1 MRSSFIHFLGPYD
14 HTLHCR
20 IRPIKD
26 IQFEFAYF
34 VSQVGLPFKEKGT
47 SWTLLNDTYVLRN
60 RYLQK
65 NICYCRSSISPQ
77 LQWNWQFIESWI
89 LVGFLADQ
97 RPSWPSLST
106 KQLTTLTRDQADQA
120 DQADQRPSISTFK
133 QLAQESSINQLII
146 GTQLWILTMS
156 MKMMMMNRKMMKV
169 MTKGWC
175 GAVCSSDHAII
186 RRQPGQEGVRWQ
198 RSLPCHPPPLP
209 PFPCHP
215 ILKSPNPLPL
225 LLEHGP
231 TSRSLS
237 FGSLDCGRTLEMSS
251 QRWEMESSVF
261 VNDWFSVFVYFEFLY
276 LCISNK
282 LFHKQKKEWEK

>member
-34 VSQVGLPFKEKGT
+34 VSQVGLP
-47 SWTLLNDTYVLRN
+47 LLNDTYVLRN

-89 LVGFLADQ
+89 LVEFSADQ

-106 KQLTTLTRDQADQA
+106 KQLTTLTRDQADQV
-120 DQADQRPSISTFK
+120 DQADQRPSISTFR
-133 QLAQESSINQLII
+133 QLAQGSSINQLII

-156 MKMMMMNRKMMKV
+156 MKMMMVNRKMMKV

-198 RSLPCHPPPLP
+198 RSLPCLPSPPLP
-209 PFPCHP
+209 FPP
-215 ILKSPNPLPL
+215 IPSSKVRTPSPSCSNTVPPA
-225 LLEHGP
+225 GA
-231 TSRSLS
+231 
-237 FGSLDCGRTLEMSS
+237 
-251 QRWEMESSVF
+251 SV
-261 VNDWFSVFVYFEFLY
+261 LA
-276 LCISNK
+276 
-282 LFHKQKKEWEK
+282 H